1 MILKQNNALR
11 HITMH
16 VISLNLMH
24 YLGITPMKMNSSKTI
39 QCILT
44 E

>member
-16 VISLNLMH
+16 VI
-24 YLGITPMKMNSSKTI
+24 
-39 QCILT
+39 
-44 E
+44 